1 MITVQIDEDQAEE
14 VIRKLL
20 QEDMA
25 NIISDYANGAVIFS
39 YKHKQETRKVKKLIR
54 AYRRVLKHYEVR
66 A

>member
-1 MITVQIDEDQAEE
+1 MIIVQIDEDQAEE

-39 YKHKQETRKVKKLIR
+39 HEHEQEARKVKKLIR
-54 AYRRVLKHYEVR
+54 AYRRVLKHYEVK